1 VIEQLNLEVFS
12 ISRGEVIKS
21 KRLTQ
26 KHNIVRN
33 DPFIAIEAFENLI
46 DFHSLA
52 LPETY
57 VTYELPSE
65 EKLVIFATACDLV
78 DIEDSRAFYLIVER
92 EENLWL
98 RKILMTHDK
107 LFGFEKLEAEDLFS
121 FDKPEEQIDHAI
133 TVRGKLY
140 LKSENQILV
149 ANEGLVPFPKGL
161 KFKTDLVYSSG
172 LQLRRPEVSGRAGRR
187 HARS

>member
-1 VIEQLNLEVFS
+1 M
-12 ISRGEVIKS
+12 
-21 KRLTQ
+21 
-26 KHNIVRN
+26 
-33 DPFIAIEAFENLI
+33 
-46 DFHSLA
+46 
-52 LPETY
+52 
-57 VTYELPSE
+57 TYELPSE
-65 EKLVIFATACDLV
+65 EKLVIFANACDLV
-78 DIEDSRAFYLIVER
+78 DIEDSRTFYLIVER

-121 FDKPEEQIDHAI
+121 FDKPEELIDHAV

-149 ANEGLVPFPKGL
+149 ANEGLVPFPEGL

-172 LQLRRPEVSGRAGRR
+172 YTGGLKCLGELDGVTHEVDILRKRVTPDQNA
-187 HARS
+187 